1 MTAGT
6 VWITGAAGLIG
17 HELCRSAAVFAPQWR
32 VVAVARE
39 AGLLRR
45 SEWGRQAEARG
56 DEILELDLTD
66 FSRVEQTFNNRPPDW
81 VIHCAALTKSPAC
94 QADPPAARRVNVE
107 ATRHLAALAQDRPL
121 VFFSTDLVF
130 DGSKG
135 GYVEDDPPNPLSV
148 YGETKVAAEEWVLRN
163 PRHTVLRTSLNAGRT
178 LRGGT
183 AFNEEMRAAWQTGR
197 TLTLFTDEF
206 RCPIPAAVTAR
217 AVWELAQRKA
227 RGLYHLAG
235 AERLSRWEIG
245 QCLARQWPELN
256 PQMKPESLRT
266 YQGAPRA
273 PDTSLNCAKAQAL
286 LSFPLPAF
294 SAWLAGQSCKEA
306 SVGM

>member
-1 MTAGT
+1 MSSGT

-17 HELCRSAAVFAPQWR
+17 HELCRSAAAFAPQWR

-39 AGLLRR
+39 SGLLRR
-45 SEWGRQAEARG
+45 SEWGRHAEARG
-56 DEILELDLTD
+56 HEIVALDLTD
-66 FSRVEQTFNNRPPDW
+66 FSRVEQAFTRHPPDL
-81 VIHCAALTKSPAC
+81 VIHCAALSKSPAC
-94 QADPPAARRVNVE
+94 QADPRAARRINVE
-107 ATRHLAALAQDRPL
+107 ATRHLAMLAQDRAF

-135 GYVEDDPPNPLSV
+135 GYEENDPPNPLSV
-148 YGETKVAAEEWVLRN
+148 YGETKAAAEEEVLRN
-163 PRHTVLRTSLNAGRT
+163 PRHTIIRTSLNAGRT

-183 AFNEEMRAAWQTGR
+183 AFNEEMRAAWQAGR
-197 TLTLFTDEF
+197 NLTLFTDEF
-206 RCPIPAAVTAR
+206 RCPIPAAETAR
-217 AVWELAQRKA
+217 AVWELARRNA

-256 PQMKPESLRT
+256 PRMTPESLRT

-294 SAWLAGQSCKEA
+294 SAWQGARCAGEA
-306 SVGM
+306 WVRV

>member
-17 HELCRSAAVFAPQWR
+17 HELCRSAAVFAPEWR

-39 AGLLRR
+39 CRLLRH
-45 SEWGRQAEARG
+45 SEWGRHAEAG
-56 DEILELDLTD
+56 GHAMLELDLTD
-66 FSRVEQTFNNRPPDW
+66 FSSVERVFLKSSPDL
-81 VIHCAALTKSPAC
+81 VIHCAAMSKSPAC
-94 QADPPAARRVNVE
+94 QADPSKARVVNVE
-107 ATRHLAALAQDRPL
+107 ATRHLAALAQDRSF

-130 DGSKG
+130 DGRKG
-135 GYVEDDPPNPLSV
+135 GYTEDDPPHPLSV
-148 YGETKVAAEEWVLRN
+148 YAETKLAAEERVLRN
-163 PRHTVLRTSLNAGRT
+163 PLHTVIRTSLNAGRT
-178 LRGGT
+178 LRGGM
-183 AFNEEMRAAWQTGR
+183 AFNEEMRAAWQAGR

-217 AVWELAQRKA
+217 AVWELAQGNA

-245 QCLARQWPELN
+245 QCLARQWPELH
-256 PQMKPESLRT
+256 PQMKPESLHT
-266 YQGAPRA
+266 CQGAPRA
-273 PDTSLNCAKAQAL
+273 PDTSMNCARAQAL

-294 SAWLAGQSCKEA
+294 TAWLAAQS
-306 SVGM
+306 GGGLL